1 MRACVTFEERRQGI
15 LCKHLFVA
23 AAPYIITSV
32 YHVLSR
38 VISLPSHALLFSRV
52 IFTRALDLPLGRPLA
67 RRPDPLSHII
77 PTSHTRPPNH
87 SAVVALAINPHQW
100 PPPLARGS

>member
-52 IFTRALDLPLGRPLA
+52 IFTPRP
-67 RRPDPLSHII
+67 RPSPRPS
-77 PTSHTRPPNH
+77 PRPP
-87 SAVVALAINPHQW
+87 A
-100 PPPLARGS
+100 